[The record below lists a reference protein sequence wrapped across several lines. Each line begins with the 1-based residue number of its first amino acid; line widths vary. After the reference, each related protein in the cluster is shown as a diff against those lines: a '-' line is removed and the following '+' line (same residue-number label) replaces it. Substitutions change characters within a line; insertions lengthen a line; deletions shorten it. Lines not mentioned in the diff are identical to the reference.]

1 MDIAF
6 TDNAYN
12 TNHSGSPL
20 YDRDHLVTTF
30 QQARERA
37 NQLER
42 QILVSI
48 TLPMTVHDPQL
59 LFTIFQH
66 LDLGN
71 RFFWAR
77 SADKRALVGVGEAT
91 TIETTG
97 PERVATAAA
106 AWRELRQHAMI
117 EKISPNLPPYTSGP
131 VLLGGFTFDTLTPHT
146 DLWEGF
152 PAGLLILPYL
162 LFHSDEE
169 KAALTINALIGADDA
184 VEQRADQV
192 AETLQRLAL
201 ALQARIDQP
210 AAEDSEEVENKPGGL
225 AVHDMLPAEQWKD
238 QVAQAVKKIRSGAFE
253 KVVLA
258 RSVQVE
264 QEDEFDVDGTLQRLS
279 QSYPSAYVFAI
290 QRGTRYF
297 MGATPERLVCSED
310 GQIQTM
316 ALAGSAPRGASE
328 EEDHRFGEELLKSEK
343 NQGEHNFVVT
353 TIHDALY
360 SLCSRVW
367 VADAPRLLKLKN
379 IQHLETPIM
388 GNLKPGHSILEAI
401 EDLHPTPA
409 VGGYPRLP
417 ALAAIRE
424 DEHLDRGWYAG
435 PIGWIGTGGNGEFA
449 VALRSGLVDG
459 QQATLFAGCGI
470 VADSDP
476 ESEYQ
481 ESCLKLQV
489 MLRGLGGEM

>member
-1 MDIAF
+1 MDITF

-12 TNHSGSPL
+12 TKHAGSPL
-20 YDRDHLVTTF
+20 YDRDHLLTTF

-37 NQLER
+37 SQLER

-48 TLPMTVHDPQL
+48 TLPMTAHDPQVV
-59 LFTIFQH
+59 FRMFQH

-77 SADKRALVGVGEAT
+77 AADKRALVGIGEAT
-91 TIETTG
+91 VIETAG
-97 PERVATAAA
+97 PERVTTAAT
-106 AWRELRQHAMI
+106 AWRELRQHAII
-117 EKISPNLPPYTSGP
+117 EKISSDLPPYTSGP
-131 VLLGGFTFDTLTPHT
+131 VLLGGFMFDTLTPHT

-152 PAGLLILPYL
+152 PDGLLILPHL
-162 LFHSDEE
+162 LFHADED
-169 KAALTINALIGADDA
+169 KAALTINALIDADDD
-184 VEQRADQV
+184 VEQRTDRV
-192 AETLQRLAL
+192 VETVRCLAQ
-201 ALQARIDQP
+201 ALQSGIDQP
-210 AAEDSEEVENKPGGL
+210 VEEAAQRSGEMRTQDI
-225 AVHDMLPAEQWKD
+225 LPAERWKE
-238 QVAQAVKKIRSGAFE
+238 QVAQAVKKIRAGAFE

-258 RSVQVE
+258 RGVQVE
-264 QEDEFDVDGTLQRLS
+264 QEEKFDIDGTLRRLS

-310 GQIQTM
+310 GEIQTM
-316 ALAGSAPRGASE
+316 ALAGSAPRGTSE
-328 EEDHRFGEELLKSEK
+328 EEDRRFGEELLKSEK

-353 TIHDALY
+353 TIRDALS

-417 ALAAIRE
+417 ALDAIRE
-424 DEHLDRGWYAG
+424 DEQLDRGWYAG

-459 QQATLFAGCGI
+459 KRATLFAGCGI

-489 MLRGLGGEM
+489 MLRGLGGEL